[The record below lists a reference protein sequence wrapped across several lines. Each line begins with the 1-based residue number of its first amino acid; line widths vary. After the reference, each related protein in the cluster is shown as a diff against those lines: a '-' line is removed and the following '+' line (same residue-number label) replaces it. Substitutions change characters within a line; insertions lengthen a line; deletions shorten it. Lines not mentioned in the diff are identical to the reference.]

1 MKKVEKI
8 RLGVVGLG
16 RGLSS
21 VLDVL
26 CDEDVELVAIC
37 DKNPDMVEKAKKQLA
52 EEYGIQEI
60 ASYLDFEEFL
70 TADTNTVVIATDAV
84 MHVPFVTRALEAGK
98 HVLSEIPA
106 VNSLEEAKALKK
118 AVDAHPELKYMCG
131 ENDCFLGYI
140 EAWKAMYEEGKF
152 GDIVYAEAEYLHTQ
166 DYRTYKAENYQEGHW
181 RTYNPAIK
189 YCTHDLGPLL
199 YITGDRPVSVTCM
212 VPDVHYNP
220 YKKESYVQNGVMLVK
235 TKKGAVI
242 RIWICFGAYVG
253 YTHNYAMYGTR
264 GMIEV
269 DKSKKRMEAH
279 CKARFSDMPGSFD
292 GEKIDVPITVSSF
305 QDGKG
310 KSHLGI
316 DRKMM
321 RAFFECIENDTPSPI
336 GVDLGI
342 RMALAGIYA
351 HESYLAGGSAMAI
364 PDPDDFED

>member
-1 MKKVEKI
+1 MSKTEKI

-16 RGLSS
+16 RGLQS
-21 VLDVL
+21 VLDIII
-26 CDEDVELVAIC
+26 DDDVELVAIC
-37 DKNPDMVEKAKKQLA
+37 DKNPDMVEKAKAKLK
-52 EEYGIQEI
+52 EEFGIEEI
-60 ASYLDFEEFL
+60 AAFLDFEEFL
-70 TADTNTVVIATDAV
+70 TADTNTIVIATDAV
-84 MHVPFVTRALEAGK
+84 MHVPFVTKALDAGK
-98 HVLSEIPA
+98 NVLSEIPA

-118 AVDAHPELKYMCG
+118 AVAAHPELKYMCG

-140 EAWKAMYEEGKF
+140 EAWKIMYEDGKF
-152 GDIVYAEAEYLHTQ
+152 GDIVYAEGEYLHTQ
-166 DYRTYKAENYQEGHW
+166 DYRSYKEENYKDGHW

-199 YITGDRPVSVTCM
+199 YIMNDRPVSVSCM
-212 VPDVHYNP
+212 VPDALYNP
-220 YKKESYVQNGVMLVK
+220 YKKEPYVQNAVMLVK
-235 TKKGAVI
+235 TAKGAVI

-269 DKSKKRMEAH
+269 DKSKSRTEAH
-279 CKARFSDMPGSFD
+279 CKARFSDVPSSFD

-321 RAFFECIENDTPSPI
+321 RAFFESIKNDTKPPI
-336 GVDLGI
+336 DVDLGI
-342 RMALAGIYA
+342 RMALAGIFA
-351 HESYLAGGSAMAI
+351 HESYLNGGSAVAI
-364 PDPDDFED
+364 PDPEDFEI